1 MKITVLTLFPEFFDS
16 FRSTSIIKRALEQ
29 RLVEFETVDFRAFTL
44 DRHNHVDDTPCG
56 GGQGMVLSC
65 QPIVD
70 CLKSVRS
77 EDSFDER
84 IRSFVDMEVS
94 LGDFVLTGGEGAALV
109 ISDAVIRLLDH
120 VIKEE
125 SHSDDSFENGLL
137 EYPQFTR
144 PIEYEGMRVPDV
156 LLSGHH
162 ANIRKWRLKE
172 SLKKTMEKRPDLL
185 KNREFTKEE
194 RKLLDEIK
202 AEKEQGE
209 G

>member
-77 EDSFDER
+77 EDSF
-84 IRSFVDMEVS
+84 
-94 LGDFVLTGGEGAALV
+94 V
-109 ISDAVIRLLDH
+109 IMMT
-120 VIKEE
+120 
-125 SHSDDSFENGLL
+125 
-137 EYPQFTR
+137 PQ
-144 PIEYEGMRVPDV
+144 G
-156 LLSGHH
+156 
-162 ANIRKWRLKE
+162 
-172 SLKKTMEKRPDLL
+172 
-185 KNREFTKEE
+185 NRFDQ
-194 RKLLDEIK
+194 KLAHRFASEIK
-202 AEKEQGE
+202 HLIIQRQPGSLQKKLFKISGSI
-209 G
+209 

>member
-1 MKITVLTLFPEFFDS
+1 
-16 FRSTSIIKRALEQ
+16 
-29 RLVEFETVDFRAFTL
+29 
-44 DRHNHVDDTPCG
+44 
-56 GGQGMVLSC
+56 
-65 QPIVD
+65 
-70 CLKSVRS
+70 
-77 EDSFDER
+77 
-84 IRSFVDMEVS
+84 
-94 LGDFVLTGGEGAALV
+94 
-109 ISDAVIRLLDH
+109 
-120 VIKEE
+120 
-125 SHSDDSFENGLL
+125 
-137 EYPQFTR
+137 
-144 PIEYEGMRVPDV
+144 MRVPDV